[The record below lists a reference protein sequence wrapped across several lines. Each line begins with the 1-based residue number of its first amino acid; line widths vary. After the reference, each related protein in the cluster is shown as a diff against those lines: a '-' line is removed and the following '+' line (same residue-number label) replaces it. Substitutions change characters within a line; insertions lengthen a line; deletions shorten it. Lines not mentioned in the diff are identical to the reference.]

1 MRQPAG
7 TYAEADLERIIARD
21 FAQDSIPAV
30 KALLSRYGKESW
42 QREVLRVQPA
52 EYPTYDQART
62 PQAKQKAIES
72 DWKQLQA
79 WLNRK
84 ERAPR

>member
-42 QREVLRVQPA
+42 QREVLRVQMA
-52 EYPTYDQART
+52 CLKCANGDLEA
-62 PQAKQKAIES
+62 
-72 DWKQLQA
+72 L
-79 WLNRK
+79 
-84 ERAPR
+84 ERARSALGAVYRGCDMLGYKR

>member
-42 QREVLRVQPA
+42 QREVLRVQMACLKCANGDLEAP
-52 EYPTYDQART
+52 
-62 PQAKQKAIES
+62 
-72 DWKQLQA
+72 
-79 WLNRK
+79 
-84 ERAPR
+84 ERARSALGAVYRGCDMLGCER